1 MKSFFAFSLSF
12 DYLELVVLVDS
23 QQATSLASILQGLS
37 LEIRKVRILEP
48 EVVGVLA
55 LMTAKVL
62 VVVARILVRVTEKL
76 KVRVLVFN
84 FEFPDD

>member
-1 MKSFFAFSLSF
+1 LKSFFAFSLSF